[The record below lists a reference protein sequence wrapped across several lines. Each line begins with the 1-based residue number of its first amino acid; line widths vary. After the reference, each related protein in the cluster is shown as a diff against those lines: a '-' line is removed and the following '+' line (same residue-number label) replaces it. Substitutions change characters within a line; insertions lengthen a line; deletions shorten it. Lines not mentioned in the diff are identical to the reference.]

1 MARKPGLGRGLDALF
16 ADAAPIYE
24 EEYNA
29 EQENLSDAD
38 GSDPGYEDQAAG
50 DRGSA
55 GGKSSAGK
63 SGRDRSHA
71 ANTAEETGSSKRA
84 GSTAGRNRGSVNA
97 AAGSADSA
105 DNNADGKS
113 GRKRTGVNAADAT
126 TDQADRIIYID
137 INDIK
142 PNSAQ
147 PRKNFDE
154 EKLRELANSISSNGV
169 IQPLIVRESTNG
181 YELVA
186 GERRWRASRIA
197 GLAKVPC
204 IIRDFDDRQNAIVA
218 IIENMQRED
227 LNPIEE
233 ALGLRSMTEKYGFT
247 QEQVSA
253 SLGRSRT
260 YIANSIRLLKLPEEI
275 QEYVSSGQMS
285 AAHGRTIINIP
296 DKKRQREVAEKII
309 RNDLSVRATEKL
321 AEKVKDELRPERKRR
336 KKAAESTEPKAK
348 SADVIAAERELMT
361 LLGTK
366 VTITGDS
373 KGRIELEYYS
383 IDELNRL
390 IDLLRDAV
398 R

>member
-1 MARKPGLGRGLDALF
+1 MAKKAVLGRGLDALF
-16 ADAAPIYE
+16 ADAAPINE
-24 EEYNA
+24 EEYT
-29 EQENLSDAD
+29 ETSDSSILDEIRETA
-38 GSDPGYEDQAAG
+38 S
-50 DRGSA
+50 
-55 GGKSSAGK
+55 KSRK
-63 SGRDRSHA
+63 R
-71 ANTAEETGSSKRA
+71 NT
-84 GSTAGRNRGSVNA
+84 A
-97 AAGSADSA
+97 AAGKKSAKEPAKEED
-105 DNNADGKS
+105 
-113 GRKRTGVNAADAT
+113 T
-126 TDQADRIIYID
+126 TDRVLYID

-154 EKLRELANSISSNGV
+154 DKLKELAESIRTNGV
-169 IQPLIVRESTNG
+169 IQPLIVRKGSTG

-197 GLAKVPC
+197 GLRKIPC
-204 IIRDFDDRQNAIVA
+204 IIREFDDKQNAIVA

-233 ALGLRSMTEKYGFT
+233 AMGLKSMTEKYGFT

-275 QEYVSSGQMS
+275 QQYVSSGQMS

-296 DKKRQREVAEKII
+296 DKVKQKEVADKII

-321 AEKVKDELRPERKRR
+321 AERVKDELRPERKRR
-336 KKAAESTEPKAK
+336 KKPK
-348 SADVIAAERELMT
+348 SAATAGKSEDVLAVERELMA
-361 LLGTK
+361 LIGTK
-366 VTITGDS
+366 VNITGDTTG
-373 KGRIELEYYS
+373 KLELEFYS
-383 IDELNRL
+383 IEELNRL
-390 IDLLRDAV
+390 IDILREAF

>member
-1 MARKPGLGRGLDALF
+1 MARKAGLGRGLDALF
-16 ADAAPIYE
+16 ADVAPIME
-24 EEYNA
+24 DNA
-29 EQENLSDAD
+29 SGKAEPS
-38 GSDPGYEDQAAG
+38 GSLETEAPEKKKAAEASTIAG
-50 DRGSA
+50 RKSP
-55 GGKSSAGK
+55 GGKSEAK
-63 SGRDRSHA
+63 
-71 ANTAEETGSSKRA
+71 K
-84 GSTAGRNRGSVNA
+84 STAPKKAETSRTDVA
-97 AAGSADSA
+97 AED
-105 DNNADGKS
+105 
-113 GRKRTGVNAADAT
+113 
-126 TDQADRIIYID
+126 DRVIYVD

-147 PRKNFDE
+147 PRLHFDE
-154 EKLRELANSISSNGV
+154 AKLEELAGSIKANGV

-197 GLAKVPC
+197 GLSRIPC
-204 IIRDFDDRQNAIVA
+204 IIRNFDDRQNAIVA

-233 ALGLRSMTEKYGFT
+233 AKGLKSMTEKYGFT

-260 YIANSIRLLKLPEEI
+260 YIANSIRLLKLPPEI

-296 DKKRQREVAEKII
+296 DKQKQKEAADKII

-321 AEKVKDELRPERKRR
+321 AEKIKDELRPERKRR
-336 KKAAESTEPKAK
+336 KKKDDLPEGRVPEEIKAVETELK
-348 SADVIAAERELMT
+348 T
-361 LLGTK
+361 LFGTK
-366 VTITGDS
+366 VNIRGDEN

-383 IDELNRL
+383 LEELNRI
-390 IDLLRDAV
+390 IDLLREAG